1 MQLDEERRELIQ
13 PKRAEEDQQTI
24 EELQL
29 ALENHRCM
37 MLEMELEV
45 EEAQSIAE
53 SARRDSAAREQQ
65 HAEALRRAAED
76 VAQSRMAYEREAAAA
91 QRVAQ
96 EGSRA
101 ENQSAA
107 ALHRT
112 LVAMNCALQTMHNQ
126 EEADRAARES
136 AQAEVESARAE
147 LAADKAQRA
156 QLQASAAKD
165 RQQLLQRM
173 ERLVNE
179 HKASSQRQESKILQL
194 GEQLADSRADAEEI
208 RQQAARAHSALDGE
222 LAQKSAI
229 NEELLEVRRE
239 TERLVNEHKASSQRQ
254 ESKMLQLS
262 EELADSRAEAARLQ
276 SALDNE
282 LAQKN
287 EQAMRTRQTEARE
300 ASLREELSLVEQGF
314 ADYKVLIEHLLR
326 DLSSTQQELLHA
338 VECCRMAEV
347 TIRRERVGTP
357 PTDDAV
363 AGTLEDRVAHRLGHL
378 QVSYQQLQDTTL
390 VDPAVESEE
399 ASAAICTQATR
410 LALTDCTVLIDQ
422 RTCTEERDV
431 SASKLEAQQADLC
444 SMLQAA
450 LQSAVDSTDATDKL
464 VGARMAELAHCQVRC
479 KEQQDDID
487 ALTRRIQQLEWQLRN
502 ETADR
507 AAWEIAVASAHKV
520 YVGELRKELQQDK
533 DKECADLKAWKVRAC
548 TRLAEQIVAMQNEH
562 QAKICVLQSAQEGE
576 ARKMAAALSKLSAAA
591 GSCAAQRDEI
601 ATLTRRAQQLEE
613 RLRHETVDRIAQEIA
628 WTSAHK
634 VCVAER
640 SVAAENGH
648 KANIHALQS
657 AHELEAGQAAAA
669 LSELSAVV
677 CRCADQREE
686 VARAFEWQRIERVAA
701 QDQLAAMRQDH
712 AEELAR
718 HRERCEQQE
727 AAILRL
733 RARAQQH
740 EQASRDGRGE
750 FLAWHTRQAS
760 ELAERLAS
768 IGSGQARTK
777 LPDED
782 AAAIK
787 AAARRRMEE
796 EVARF
801 SGATRNTA
809 RQLGGQASS

>member
-1 MQLDEERRELIQ
+1 MAEPRRSNHGQWLLSSARAPAQQFKADLSSQREPETDREGDDDNVFTPVKSPANWPVKPPCAACSRLERELKHTTAELLHVRGSLGSAVADAESRVRLQLDEERRELIQ

-410 LALTDCTVLIDQ
+410 LHLPI
-422 RTCTEERDV
+422 
-431 SASKLEAQQADLC
+431 
-444 SMLQAA
+444 
-450 LQSAVDSTDATDKL
+450 
-464 VGARMAELAHCQVRC
+464 AR
-479 KEQQDDID
+479 
-487 ALTRRIQQLEWQLRN
+487 
-502 ETADR
+502 
-507 AAWEIAVASAHKV
+507 S
-520 YVGELRKELQQDK
+520 
-533 DKECADLKAWKVRAC
+533 
-548 TRLAEQIVAMQNEH
+548 
-562 QAKICVLQSAQEGE
+562 
-576 ARKMAAALSKLSAAA
+576 
-591 GSCAAQRDEI
+591 
-601 ATLTRRAQQLEE
+601 
-613 RLRHETVDRIAQEIA
+613 
-628 WTSAHK
+628 
-634 VCVAER
+634 
-640 SVAAENGH
+640 
-648 KANIHALQS
+648 
-657 AHELEAGQAAAA
+657 
-669 LSELSAVV
+669 
-677 CRCADQREE
+677 
-686 VARAFEWQRIERVAA
+686 
-701 QDQLAAMRQDH
+701 
-712 AEELAR
+712 
-718 HRERCEQQE
+718 
-727 AAILRL
+727 
-733 RARAQQH
+733 
-740 EQASRDGRGE
+740 
-750 FLAWHTRQAS
+750 
-760 ELAERLAS
+760 
-768 IGSGQARTK
+768 
-777 LPDED
+777 
-782 AAAIK
+782 
-787 AAARRRMEE
+787 
-796 EVARF
+796 
-801 SGATRNTA
+801 
-809 RQLGGQASS
+809 